1 MKGNFLFSLA
11 FILHSTEIKALKRVH
26 AHTREAPSS
35 LRTLSVLDGVFL
47 YRGGRP
53 VLLSARDEMLSVAWL
68 VFHVNEDESALVET
82 VFMSFIESK
91 WWQGKMSESFV

>member
-1 MKGNFLFSLA
+1 M
-11 FILHSTEIKALKRVH
+11 
-26 AHTREAPSS
+26 
-35 LRTLSVLDGVFL
+35 
-47 YRGGRP
+47 
-53 VLLSARDEMLSVAWL
+53 LLSARDEMLSVAWL